1 LKTEL
6 EFLKFFDSAVR
17 SVMEIVDMPNQRA
30 ALLVRLIH
38 QNKGKL
44 SKGKRQMFTELTD
57 EEIGRI
63 ESAIRT
69 ANKEAEEP
77 GAGLPA

>member
-1 LKTEL
+1 M
-6 EFLKFFDSAVR
+6 FLKFFDLAVK

-30 ALLVRLIH
+30 ALLVRLVH

-44 SKGKRQMFTELTD
+44 SRAKRQMFNELKD
-57 EEIGRI
+57 EEIDRI

-69 ANKEAEEP
+69 ANEEAAQES
-77 GAGLPA
+77 GA